1 MNLTTWLSKT
11 PAARNRFRRR
21 WVEHDLVRFAPLLE
35 EARQRFETEFGS
47 HPQVLRVEATLAR
60 DEPCIEVVT
69 ELSRPER
76 IEELPDRYCSFFVYQ
91 WQLLTEKGE
100 RLAYWRLVLRNV
112 AGWRPARIKRWAAQ
126 HSECL
131 DGGSPLFSVFWHRA
145 AADYVSQALIP
156 EEFKG
161 SKRYWKI
168 RNELWAAL
176 ERPPSGNHVF
186 PAPSDSH
193 YDWNA
198 ARARVKKVLSKY
210 GHRL

>member
-11 PAARNRFRRR
+11 PAARNRFRRG

-91 WQLLTEKGE
+91 RQLLTEKE
-100 RLAYWRLVLRNV
+100 
-112 AGWRPARIKRWAAQ
+112 
-126 HSECL
+126 
-131 DGGSPLFSVFWHRA
+131 
-145 AADYVSQALIP
+145 
-156 EEFKG
+156 
-161 SKRYWKI
+161 
-168 RNELWAAL
+168 
-176 ERPPSGNHVF
+176 
-186 PAPSDSH
+186 
-193 YDWNA
+193 
-198 ARARVKKVLSKY
+198 
-210 GHRL
+210 